1 VNTSP
6 DSQMRTARSLFLV
19 LAATL
24 AVSPPSRLAAQASPS
39 TTIASRDERFG
50 IRSIVLAEDREIW
63 VHLPPG
69 AASGER
75 FDVVYVLDAHATFPV
90 TNGELDHRLAFQRPP
105 RVVVVGITS
114 RSSEGRGRDFTPTP
128 DSGRRGWPGAG
139 QADNFI
145 RFLETELFPLVEQRY
160 PVTKHRTL
168 IGHSLAGLFALHAFG
183 SRPDLFEQY
192 IAISPTIPW
201 GRGAVLHT
209 VTSRL
214 SDLPE
219 PRGLYVSVGNE
230 NDGYQQGIDRLTQLL
245 RNSAPATLRWKVEKY
260 PHEDH
265 SGVVS
270 PSIHAGLSF
279 LFDRSR

>member
-1 VNTSP
+1 
-6 DSQMRTARSLFLV
+6 MRAALLLV
-19 LAATL
+19 PALLCAAAPL
-24 AVSPPSRLAAQASPS
+24 RPCVAQASPS
-39 TTIASRDERFG
+39 APIPSRDERFG
-50 IRSIVLAEDREIW
+50 IRSAILGEDREIW
-63 VHLPPG
+63 VHLPAG

-90 TNGELDHRLAFQRPP
+90 TSGELDHRVVFQRPP

-114 RSSEGRGRDFTPTP
+114 RSSEARGRDFTPTP

-145 RFLETELFPLVEQRY
+145 RFLETEVFPIVEQRY

-168 IGHSLAGLFALHAFG
+168 IGHSLAGLFALHAF
-183 SRPDLFEQY
+183 STRPDLFEQY
-192 IAISPTIPW
+192 IAVSPTIPW

-209 VTSRL
+209 VTTRMG
-214 SDLPE
+214 DLPE

-230 NDGYQQGIDRLTQLL
+230 NDDYQDGIDRLTRLL
-245 RNSAPATLRWKVEKY
+245 QSSAPATLRWKVEKY

-265 SGVVS
+265 TGVVS

-279 LFDRSR
+279 LFDRPR

>member
-1 VNTSP
+1 MPKS
-6 DSQMRTARSLFLV
+6 SGLFLT
-19 LAATL
+19 LLATL
-24 AVSPPSRLAAQASPS
+24 AALAASPSSRLAAQASPS

-50 IRSIVLAEDREIW
+50 IRSIVLGEDREIW
-63 VHLPPG
+63 VHLPVE
-69 AASGER
+69 AATGER

-90 TNGELDHRLAFQRPP
+90 TNGELDHRVVFQRPP
-105 RVVVVGITS
+105 RMVVVGITS

-145 RFLETELFPLVEQRY
+145 RFLETEVFPTIEQRY
-160 PVTKHRTL
+160 PVTKRRTL
-168 IGHSLAGLFALHAFG
+168 IGHSLAGLFALHAF
-183 SRPDLFEQY
+183 STRPDLFEKY

-201 GRGAVLHT
+201 GRGAVLST
-209 VTSRL
+209 VTTRL
-214 SDLPE
+214 GDLPE

-230 NDGYQQGIDRLTQLL
+230 GDGYQQGIDRLTQLL

-260 PHEDH
+260 PNEDH

-270 PSIHAGLSF
+270 PSIHAGLAF
-279 LFDRSR
+279 LFDTRR